1 MDHQDKMDALSVL
14 AKIKQYRSYQSKEVD
29 SDQAW
34 TTTDLENFTWF
45 LDTVERLLTS
55 ITKQK
60 KGEIDAESKR
70 ADLSKTYF
78 TNEGLDLML
87 SGDKAIKILSR
98 TKLKRMKKEVKL
110 IEKWYPEG
118 ELTELEKMFKGIFPS
133 LHEYQLLIAR
143 FRKGEINIFKDGNDI
158 FITGNE

>member
-1 MDHQDKMDALSVL
+1 M
-14 AKIKQYRSYQSKEVD
+14 
-29 SDQAW
+29 
-34 TTTDLENFTWF
+34 
-45 LDTVERLLTS
+45 TS

-60 KGEIDAESKR
+60 KGGIDAESKR

-98 TKLKRMKKEVKL
+98 KKLKRMKKEVKL